1 MIIELAAASVLL
13 APIDTVREREV
24 TIPGPV
30 QLEGTLTLPAGDGP
44 FPGLV
49 IVHGSGAGDRDGSL
63 GPNKPYRDL
72 AQGLAQRGV
81 AVLRYEKRSRA
92 QPMWFLNRGFTVRD
106 EVIEDAVAALALL
119 REQSEVDA
127 SRTFLAGHSLGGIL
141 APRIAAADGKLA
153 GFVMLAGAWVTP
165 LPQLMLKQL
174 DYIAS
179 VSSPA
184 DSARVMSQRSAIG
197 AMVDRLE
204 KLTPADSA
212 ETTLLMGAPAAYW
225 LDLRSY
231 NPVAALLDR
240 SEPVLM
246 IQGGRDYQV
255 TPAMLDEF
263 LDRLGKRENTTVR
276 RYSSLNHLLIAGE
289 GVPRPAEYATA
300 GRVSDEVIVDVA
312 NWVLQA
318 DPRR

>member
-1 MIIELAAASVLL
+1 VILELVAASVVVM
-13 APIDTVREREV
+13 PIDTVREREV
-24 TIPGPV
+24 IIPGPV

-44 FPGLV
+44 FPALV
-49 IVHGSGAGDRDGSL
+49 IVHGSGAGDRDGTL

-119 REQSEVDA
+119 REQPEVDA

-141 APRIAAADGKLA
+141 APRIAATDGKLA
-153 GFVMLAGAWVTP
+153 GFVMVAGAWVTP

-179 VSSPA
+179 VSSSA

-197 AMVDRLE
+197 AMVDRIE

-212 ETTLLMGAPAAYW
+212 STTLLMGAPAAYW
-225 LDLRSY
+225 LDLRGY
-231 NPVAALLDR
+231 DPVAALLDR
-240 SEPVLM
+240 SEPVLL

-263 LDRLGKRENTTVR
+263 LGRLGKRENTTIR
-276 RYSSLNHLLIAGE
+276 RYPSLNHLLIAGE

-300 GRVSDEVIVDVA
+300 GNVSEEVIADVA

-318 DPRR
+318 SPRR